1 MSKGLYYF
9 AHPYTVK
16 DAAGVYVPEGE
27 EANFR
32 ICCYRAGELLRRG
45 YNVYSPIAHT
55 HPIHVHTPDFL
66 AGHEHKIW
74 YALDDEFIALARW
87 NGIILAPGWEN
98 SWGCRHERELFEARG
113 LPVLLYA
120 DLVKEEPTYGSHD

>member
-16 DAAGVYVPEGE
+16 DANGNYVHAGE

-32 ICCYRAGELLRRG
+32 LCCIRSGELLMRG

-55 HPIHVHTPDFL
+55 HPIHIHTPRFL
-66 AGHEHKIW
+66 ANHEHTIW
-74 YALDDEFIALARW
+74 YGLDDEFIAKTDWA
-87 NGIILAPGWEN
+87 GIILAPGWEG
-98 SWGCRHERELFEARG
+98 SWGCRHELEQFAERG
-113 LPVLLYA
+113 LPSLVYSE
-120 DLVKEEPTYGSHD
+120 LVKEEPTYGRA